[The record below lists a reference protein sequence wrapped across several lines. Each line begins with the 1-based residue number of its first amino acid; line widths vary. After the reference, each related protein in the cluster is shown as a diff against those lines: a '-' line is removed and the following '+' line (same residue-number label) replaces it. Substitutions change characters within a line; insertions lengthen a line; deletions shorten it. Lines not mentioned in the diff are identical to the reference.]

1 MRTKAQKSSY
11 DQGYIK
17 QHVKRLLLAFNELN
31 PVDVEILGWLNTP
44 GLNKTE
50 YIKSLILKDMRQ
62 DRPG

>member
-1 MRTKAQKSSY
+1 M
-11 DQGYIK
+11 K

-31 PVDVEILGWLNTP
+31 PVDVEILEWLNTP

-50 YIKSLILKDMRQ
+50 YIKGLILKDIRQ